1 MIVRP
6 VVVIEESL
14 NKLWSQ
20 QHVSC
25 EEYNALPD
33 VTESKYVF
41 SITCCGALITFA
53 CHITHNVWIHIA
65 FYSHNTPSNRHQCMV
80 WKHSHYTLTL
90 TGLGLSECSHDS
102 TQTRSAHNPTDH
114 THWQQTWIKKKLKCY
129 RNEERSLPLIWI
141 TQSQH
146 RHYVKLLKKHHHF
159 KWGGHHIS

>member
-1 MIVRP
+1 MTGRDYREQEREMIVRP

-65 FYSHNTPSNRHQCMV
+65 FYSH
-80 WKHSHYTLTL
+80 KDTLSVSSVEL
-90 TGLGLSECSHDS
+90 
-102 TQTRSAHNPTDH
+102 
-114 THWQQTWIKKKLKCY
+114 
-129 RNEERSLPLIWI
+129 
-141 TQSQH
+141 
-146 RHYVKLLKKHHHF
+146 
-159 KWGGHHIS
+159 